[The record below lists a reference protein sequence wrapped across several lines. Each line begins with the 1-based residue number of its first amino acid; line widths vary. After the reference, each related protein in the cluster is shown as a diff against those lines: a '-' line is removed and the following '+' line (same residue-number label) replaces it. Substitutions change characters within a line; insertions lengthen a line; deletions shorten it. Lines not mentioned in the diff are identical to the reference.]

1 MKLSTRHVYTLYQ
14 VYSIEMMT
22 VSKVNKAEKETSIS
36 ILGSGMVGVTVGKG
50 FLKLGNKVIFY
61 DVDREKV
68 NELSSFGLTATDK
81 IETAILDSKI
91 SFICVP
97 TPTVRGRIDLCSIK
111 SVAEELAKSLEK
123 KNYHLVVVKSTV
135 LPTTTENV
143 VIPILKKNSGR
154 KIGEHIGVCSNPEFS
169 TEIHHSWTD
178 DKHFSRGFF
187 NEPFVVIGEFDKKS
201 GDILHDI
208 YQSLKVPIIRTDLRT
223 AEMIKYAFNCALA
236 CRVSYWNEIFYVC
249 QKLGVD
255 SRVVASTAAMDE
267 RIGKYGTVHG
277 KAFGGKCLPK
287 DLRAF
292 INFSQELN
300 YEPKLLKAVEEIN
313 VKIGAE
319 FGIRE

>member
-1 MKLSTRHVYTLYQ
+1 MSTTRR
-14 VYSIEMMT
+14 IKE
-22 VSKVNKAEKETSIS
+22 KASIS
-36 ILGSGMVGVTVGKG
+36 ILGSGKVGVTVGKG

-61 DVDREKV
+61 DIERQKV
-68 NELSSFGLTATDK
+68 NELDILGFCATSNIDV
-81 IETAILDSKI
+81 AILDSQI

-97 TPTVRGRIDLCSIK
+97 TPTVEGKTDLSYVK
-111 SVAEELAKSLEK
+111 SVVKKLAECLGKK

-143 VIPILKKNSGR
+143 VIPILKKYSR
-154 KIGEHIGVCSNPEFS
+154 KEIGEHIGVCSNPEFV
-169 TEIHHSWTD
+169 TEIHRSWTD
-178 DKHFSRGFF
+178 DKHFARDFF
-187 NEPFVVIGEFDKKS
+187 SEPFVVIGEFDKKS
-201 GDILHDI
+201 GDTLRAI
-208 YQSLKVPIIRTDLRT
+208 YQSLKVPVIRTNLRT

-236 CRVSYWNEIFYVC
+236 CKVSYWNEIFYVC

-267 RIGKYGTVHG
+267 RIGKYGTVDG

-292 INFSQELN
+292 INFSQELG
-300 YEPKLLKAVEEIN
+300 YKPKLLKAIEEIN

>member
-1 MKLSTRHVYTLYQ
+1 MSE
-14 VYSIEMMT
+14 I
-22 VSKVNKAEKETSIS
+22 NKIKEDTSIS
-36 ILGSGMVGVTVGKG
+36 ILGGGMVGATVGKG
-50 FLKLGNKVIFY
+50 FLKLGYKVIFY
-61 DVDREKV
+61 DVDRERV
-68 NELSSFGLTATDK
+68 NELNSFGLSATDN
-81 IETAILDSKI
+81 IEIAIRDSQI

-97 TPTVRGRIDLCSIK
+97 TPTAWGKIDLSYLK
-111 SVAEELAKSLEK
+111 SVAEKLAKSLEK
-123 KNYHLVVVKSTV
+123 KEDYHLVVVKSTV

-143 VIPILKKNSGR
+143 VIPILIKYSGKR
-154 KIGEHIGVCSNPEFS
+154 IGQQVGVCSNPEFL
-169 TEIHHSWTD
+169 TEIHYSWTD
-178 DKHFSRGFF
+178 NKSFTRGFF
-187 NEPFVVIGEFDKKS
+187 DEPFVVIGEFDKKS
-201 GDILHDI
+201 GDMLHAI
-208 YQSLKVPIIRTDLRT
+208 YQSLKVPVVRTNLRT

-236 CRVSYWNEIFYVC
+236 CKISYWNEIFYFC

-292 INFSQELN
+292 INFSQELG
-300 YEPKLLKAVEEIN
+300 YEPKLLKAIEEIN